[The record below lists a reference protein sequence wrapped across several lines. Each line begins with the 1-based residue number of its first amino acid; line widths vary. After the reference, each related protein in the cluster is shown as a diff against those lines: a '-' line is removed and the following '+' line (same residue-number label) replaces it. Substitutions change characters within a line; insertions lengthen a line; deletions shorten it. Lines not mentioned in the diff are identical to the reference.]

1 MRYYVCFDGYG
12 HLRNAISEKELTEKY
27 NNDPDEFLKAM
38 CSSGPDAKIER
49 TTGHVCTLRFD
60 SENELNDYLESL
72 SDEMTGFYECHLG
85 GRSCEAFLK

>member
-49 TTGHVCTLRFD
+49 TAGHVITLRFD

-72 SDEMTGFYECHLG
+72 GDEITGFYECESES
-85 GRSCEAFLK
+85 RPYNF